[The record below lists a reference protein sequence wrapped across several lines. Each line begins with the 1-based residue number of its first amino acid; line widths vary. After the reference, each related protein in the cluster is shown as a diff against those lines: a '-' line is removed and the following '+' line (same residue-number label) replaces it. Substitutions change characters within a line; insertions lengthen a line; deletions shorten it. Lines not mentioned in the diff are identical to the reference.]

1 MGEVPRWVLKRRS
14 EERFLGC
21 TDRLVSQLGITVGEL
36 LEWALRW
43 KALILKGKGLKCL

>member
-36 LEWALRW
+36 LVALEGRDF
-43 KALILKGKGLKCL
+43 KGERFEMFVN